1 MKKNLLLSGLILG
14 LGSLLWSDTIQAQAA
29 HTMNF
34 GTVAPLEHLG
44 LTNSTTSKSA
54 SSQNLKDKSKSNSSW
69 VVLWVLR
76 LK

>member
-14 LGSLLWSDTIQAQAA
+14 LGSLLWSDAIQAQAA
-29 HTMNF
+29 HTMDF
-34 GTVAPLEHLG
+34 GTVAPAGTPWSDQLD
-44 LTNSTTSKSA
+44 NIKNA
-54 SSQNLKDKSKSNSSW
+54 SSQSLKDKSKSNSSW